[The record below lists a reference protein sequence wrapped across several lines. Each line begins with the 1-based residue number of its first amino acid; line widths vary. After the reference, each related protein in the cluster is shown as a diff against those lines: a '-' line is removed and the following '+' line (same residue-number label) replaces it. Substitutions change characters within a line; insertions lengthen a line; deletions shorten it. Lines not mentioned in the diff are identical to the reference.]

1 MTIEYKR
8 LAAVRP
14 ANTTEAELYEAPAAT
29 EVVADLNIAN
39 QTANPVTFRVAHT
52 DVDGA
57 ATSEDWLAYDEVLEG
72 YSRVSMHIIL
82 GPAETIRVQAGTA
95 DAISFLL
102 SGMVKT

>member
-29 EVVADLNIAN
+29 EVIADLHIAN

-52 DVDGA
+52 DLDGA
-57 ATSEDWLAYDEVLEG
+57 ATSEDWLAYDETLEANE
-72 YSRVSMHIIL
+72 RVVIHIVL
-82 GPAETIRVQAGTA
+82 GPAETVRIQAGTA
-95 DAISFLL
+95 DAISFIL